1 MLPNNENK
9 KEINIGNGFIDIKSA
24 IIVKLNET
32 FIVYTENGPK
42 QLTVE
47 ISADLNTI
55 EEKYHEVFLN
65 VLSAKYLNRVSFG
78 DNPFSECKPPEKR
91 KWYQFWK
98 YKITI

>member
-9 KEINIGNGFIDIKSA
+9 KEINTGNGFIDIKSA

-32 FIVYTENGPK
+32 FIVQTDEGS
-42 QLTVE
+42 VE
-47 ISADLNTI
+47 LNVSISADLNEI
-55 EEKYHEVFLN
+55 EPKYHEILLN

-78 DNPFSECKPPEKR
+78 DNPFSQCLNNKKR

-98 YKITI
+98 NKLK